1 MESGGVSNCSAGLSA
16 ADSLTGATL
25 ATGDRDG
32 TATLTHMD
40 ADRIAAQ
47 LRRPGAPWT
56 RLLVPAT
63 TPSTSA
69 DVAAAARDGAPEGL
83 VVATEHQSAGRGR
96 LDRRWEAASGSG
108 LAVSVLLRPGAVPA
122 ARWPWLPLLTGVAV
136 QAALRAVTG
145 VEARLKWPNDV
156 LVGEKK
162 VAGIL
167 LERVDG
173 LAGPA
178 AVVGIGVNVSMT
190 AQQLPVPH
198 ATSLLLEDAIE
209 LDPERVLV
217 GLLLHLGEAYATW
230 RDAAGDPQPWL
241 RHAYTDACS
250 SIGIRVRAEL
260 PGGGEV
266 TGQATGIDELGRLV
280 VASADGRMVV
290 GAGEVVHL
298 RTGS

>member
-1 MESGGVSNCSAGLSA
+1 
-16 ADSLTGATL
+16 
-25 ATGDRDG
+25 
-32 TATLTHMD
+32 
-40 ADRIAAQ
+40 
-47 LRRPGAPWT
+47 
-56 RLLVPAT
+56 
-63 TPSTSA
+63 
-69 DVAAAARDGAPEGL
+69 
-83 VVATEHQSAGRGR
+83 
-96 LDRRWEAASGSG
+96 
-108 LAVSVLLRPGAVPA
+108 
-122 ARWPWLPLLTGVAV
+122 
-136 QAALRAVTG
+136 
-145 VEARLKWPNDV
+145 
-156 LVGEKK
+156 
-162 VAGIL
+162 
-167 LERVDG
+167 VDG